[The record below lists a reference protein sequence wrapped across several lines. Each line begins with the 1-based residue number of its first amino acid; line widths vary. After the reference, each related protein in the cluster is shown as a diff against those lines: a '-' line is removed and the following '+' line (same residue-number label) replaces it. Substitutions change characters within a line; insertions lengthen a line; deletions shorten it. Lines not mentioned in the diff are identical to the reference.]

1 MSYDDKTIYSLA
13 SAKGRAGVSLV
24 RISGKLSGHILTSL
38 SKKPLPPSHMAKVR
52 DLYKPS
58 TNQKSSAS
66 LADKAV
72 KIDKALVLWMPA
84 PDSFTG
90 EDVLELHI
98 HGGIAVQDA
107 LFSAIDSFD
116 DVRHAEAGEFSR
128 RAYENQKLD
137 LTEAEGLNDLVWAET
152 EAQRVQA
159 LRQMEGS
166 LGQLYESWRVRLL
179 KSQAFYEVNI
189 DFSDEDIPEEL
200 EKVARPEIMSV
211 LGEIHKHL
219 QDHKQGQQLRR
230 GFQVVIVGEPNVGK
244 SSLLNILANDDVAIV
259 SHVEGTTRDTISV
272 RLDLAGYPVTITDT
286 AGIRDA
292 VDEIEQEGVRRALKH
307 AKDADLR
314 IYMFDATEGD
324 HKHDDIINK
333 IGGKFEGHSMV
344 VFNKSD
350 LATSVPQAA
359 NVPQAKGAPQD
370 SSAKPGFE
378 SFSVSAKT
386 GAGIDVLLKALQDI
400 IVSSMSVGD
409 TPSITRE
416 RHRKHL
422 QECLVGLERFL
433 ENEQEDPALLAEDI
447 RMAIRSLGNI
457 TGRVDVEDMLDIIFG
472 EFCIGK

>member
-1 MSYDDKTIYSLA
+1 MSYDNKTIYSLA

-52 DLYKPS
+52 DLYKPA
-58 TNQKSSAS
+58 TNSA
-66 LADKAV
+66 DNAV

-286 AGIRDA
+286 AGIRDT

-314 IYMFDATEGD
+314 IYMFDATESD
-324 HKHDDIINK
+324 HKYDDIIDK

-350 LATSVPQAA
+350 LAAT
-359 NVPQAKGAPQD
+359 VPQAKGASQD
-370 SSAKPGFE
+370 GSAKPGFE
-378 SFSVSAKT
+378 GFSVSAKT

-422 QECLVGLERFL
+422 QECLIGLERFL
-433 ENEQEDPALLAEDI
+433 ENKQEDPALLAEDI
-447 RMAIRSLGNI
+447 RMAIRSLGSI